1 MSEYDWETPLPPALE
16 EYVRQRAAEDL
27 IADTNRN
34 GHWFLDRD
42 VVLAT
47 PNDQAFGLQIP
58 PTTNPAPY
66 YLLSTY
72 GHTEPQEIWS
82 PQDEA
87 LLAAVDIESERT
99 QQFAMFHHCDTLDE
113 AQTLVKCGADLD
125 QLNSVGETALLTFLQ
140 PSYSWDSE
148 AEKIALHLIEQG
160 ADFSIGSP
168 DRGQH
173 AIHRATT
180 PRVLDALLERGAS
193 INQIDDLGQTPLH
206 DVDGVALAQ
215 LLLDRG
221 ANPNARAQDGNTP
234 LHYAPDRDT
243 AALLLDHGADP
254 TILNMSGQTAEQ
266 YQQNEDVADYLRS
279 TRLRDALGQTASQSR
294 PQDSDLASPEEA
306 LSRRSRGRRM

>member
-1 MSEYDWETPLPPALE
+1 MSESGLKTPLPPALE
-16 EYVRQRAAEDL
+16 DYIRNRVAEES
-27 IADTNRN
+27 IADANRSS
-34 GHWFLDRD
+34 HWYVSRD

-47 PNDQAFGLQIP
+47 YRDQVFCHNFP
-58 PTTNPAPY
+58 PTTNPPPY
-66 YLLSTY
+66 YLIYTD
-72 GHTEPQEIWS
+72 GDEKPQAVWNAKN
-82 PQDEA
+82 EA
-87 LLAAVDIESERT
+87 LRAAVDIESDDA
-99 QQFAMFHHCDTLDE
+99 QQFGMLHHCDTLDE

-206 DVDGVALAQ
+206 DVENAAHAQ

-221 ANPNARAQDGNTP
+221 ADPNAKDQDGNTP

-254 TILNMSGQTAEQ
+254 AIQNRIGQTAEQ
-266 YQQNEDVADYLRS
+266 HQTGEVSDYLRA
-279 TRLRDALGQTASQSR
+279 TRQRDALDLTASQSR
-294 PQDSDLASPEEA
+294 PQDSDLASPDQA
-306 LSRRSRGRRM
+306 LARRSSSRRM